1 MGTSLEVQGLRLHA
15 SITGGTRLI
24 TGWGIKI
31 PRALQQSQKENKVRE
46 AMEAG
51 GFQIP
56 PKRSYFSG
64 AIKDTFYS
72 YNSKILI

>member
-1 MGTSLEVQGLRLHA
+1 MGSSLEVQGLRLHA

-46 AMEAG
+46 AWKLE
-51 GFQIP
+51 GFRFL
-56 PKRSYFSG
+56 PKEVIFLEQLRIHFIAITVRS
-64 AIKDTFYS
+64 
-72 YNSKILI
+72 